1 MVAILDDDIMD
12 ALDLLQRQLADRQL
26 LRREF
31 EEDIT
36 QNNPEAGCWF
46 TCSGGCGGS
55 CEGTCKGNCK
65 GGCGGNCSD
74 ACSGCGSTC
83 DGYCAG
89 ACLPL

>member
-12 ALDLLQRQLADRQL
+12 ALDLLQRQLADKRL

-46 TCSGGCGGS
+46 TCSGWCKGRCSIGGCTSECSSCHSDCGGH
-55 CEGTCKGNCK
+55 
-65 GGCGGNCSD
+65 CSID
-74 ACSGCGSTC
+74 WG
-83 DGYCAG
+83 
-89 ACLPL
+89 